1 MSKRKRTGTQRER
14 KIKHSN
20 FLDVYVFPVF
30 PKARGRSKK
39 RKPSTEI
46 QKKLNQKYRENKLK
60 YLLNVNFTNEDMEIR
75 LGYDDEYLP
84 ADYKQCQK
92 DVANFHRRLNRFRIA
107 VGLPPLKYIYCIE
120 RGEKGGRFHVHDT
133 MSGGTVDT
141 SDETIKR
148 IKPFFRGK
156 SEDEIKA
163 DIKKGGYKQCV
174 KMLWGKGYT
183 HTDDLDF
190 DDDGLKSLAK
200 YKVKEPQ
207 TAAAEIEGKVRRWST
222 SKNLIQPEIKERDN
236 YISAA
241 TVEEIRKGD
250 ISEREIERLYP
261 DYTLTGYEAMHN
273 NINAGEYLVLYLRR
287 TKPTRT
293 AKEVFRVGRKRT
305 VHTQRE

>member
-1 MSKRKRTGTQRER
+1 M
-14 KIKHSN
+14 
-20 FLDVYVFPVF
+20 
-30 PKARGRSKK
+30 
-39 RKPSTEI
+39 
-46 QKKLNQKYRENKLK
+46 
-60 YLLNVNFTNEDMEIR
+60 NFTDADIEAG

-92 DVANFHRRLNRFRIA
+92 DVANFHRRLNRFRVA

-120 RGEKGGRFHVHDT
+120 RGEKNGRFHVHDT
-133 MSGGTVDT
+133 MSGGTIDT
-141 SDETIKR
+141 SAETIKR
-148 IKPFFRGK
+148 IKPFFRGMT
-156 SEDEIKA
+156 EAEIRSA
-163 DIKKGGYKQCV
+163 IERGGYKQCV
-174 KMLWGKGYT
+174 KMLWGKGYV
-183 HTDDLDF
+183 HTYDLDF
-190 DDDGLKSLAK
+190 DDDGLKALAR
-200 YKVKEPQ
+200 YKVKAPQ
-207 TAAAEIEGKVRRWST
+207 TAAAEIEGKIRRWST

-261 DYTLTGYEAMHN
+261 GYTLTGYEAMHN

-293 AKEVFRVGRKRT
+293 AKEVFRVGGKRT